1 MECDNESVV
10 FFKHPTN
17 RFGKTPSDTKVVV
30 PADIKSDSILNALIE
45 RRVNVVNDN
54 THYVIV
60 YLIKNRHLPQFST
73 LLQPIKNCTLNDL
86 MTFRSQLHRPVNLKK
101 IPNSYVARL
110 FIGLAKIDTKLSCGR
125 RIRDWGRF
133 KSDAKNNPRQI
144 VEESPLWNTIKNI
157 DDVAYAKK
165 KVKDEVSEINDK
177 YFNAAWKNI
186 NDYLSLFDSTKEWA
200 QQFSDGKLTNSAVEY
215 RFKRLKTKLGY
226 TADFTGDKKL
236 YLNEEWRG
244 AISSRLL
251 ISVLVICKLRR
262 PLNTDVWL
270 SLRSEN
276 FDFKRTYVSI
286 SRGVKNKTK
295 IHVNS
300 FKVLNRDRE
309 FFTALKILHE
319 HMQVTQRL
327 IRDYNIQTIREPLAF
342 DFLTTR
348 SRKKSSNKL
357 NLPSDFQYLRGVG
370 YKRFCSDNEL
380 PYLSLDTLRNLSA
393 TKRFLDGDDLR
404 DIQHILGHAS
414 LTTTERYL
422 EQHVVSIYLSHNILV
437 FMRQFENEAVVKFD
451 DTGVFSDVVESENST
466 DKYFLLGDGSSCID
480 PHNSPDAKQDEG
492 ELCNG
497 KLCHAG
503 CSNNKIVLNKQSIW
517 QALVKREEYRTTWY
531 GYSSHA
537 EKFGAFEAKKI
548 LFNALLCQHI
558 AKHKP
563 TIYTSMM
570 VKIKQ
575 RINSV
580 ELA

>member
-1 MECDNESVV
+1 MRCDTEVVV

-17 RFGKTPSDTKVVV
+17 RFGKTPSDTRVVV

-45 RRVNVVNDN
+45 LRVNNVLACK
-54 THYVIV
+54 TSMIV
-60 YLIKNRHLPQFST
+60 YLIKNRHLSQFST
-73 LLQPIKNCTLNDL
+73 LLQPIKSCTLNDL
-86 MTFRSQLHRPVNLKK
+86 MTFRSQLYSSVNLKILPK
-101 IPNSYVARL
+101 SYFTEL
-110 FIGLAKIDTKLSCGR
+110 FTGLAKIDTKLFCGR
-125 RIRDWGRF
+125 RIREWGRF
-133 KSDAKNNPRQI
+133 KSVAKNNPRQI
-144 VEESPLWNTIKNI
+144 IEESPLWNTIKNI

-165 KVKDEVSEINDK
+165 KAKDEVSEINDK
-177 YFNAAWKNI
+177 FFNAAWKNVE
-186 NDYLSLFDSTKEWA
+186 DYLSLFEITKEWVK
-200 QQFSDGKLTNSAVEY
+200 QFIDGDLTDKAVEY
-215 RFKRLKTKLGY
+215 RFKQLKKKLGY
-226 TADFTGDKKL
+226 TAVFTGEKKL
-236 YLNEEWRG
+236 YLNDEWRG
-244 AISSRLL
+244 AISPRLL

-286 SRGVKNKTK
+286 SRGVKNKTN

-309 FFTALKILHE
+309 FFTALKILHD
-319 HMQVTQRL
+319 HLQVTQRL
-327 IRDYNIQTIREPLAF
+327 IRDYKIQTIREPFAF

-348 SRKKSSNKL
+348 SRNKSTNDF
-357 NLPSDFQYLRGVG
+357 NLPSDFQYLRGMG

-380 PYLSLDTLRNLSA
+380 PYLSLETLRNLSA

-414 LTTTERYL
+414 LITTERYL
-422 EQHVVSIYLSHNILV
+422 EQHVVSIYLSHNILI
-437 FMRQFENEAVVKFD
+437 FMRQFESEAVGEFD
-451 DTGVFSDVVESENST
+451 DIRVFSDVVKTDNST
-466 DKYFLLGDGSSCID
+466 NKYFLLGDGSSCID
-480 PHNSPDAKQDEG
+480 PHNSPDAKQNEG

-503 CSNNKIVLNKQSIW
+503 CSNNKIVLNQQSIW

-531 GYSSHA
+531 QHSSHA

-563 TIYTSMM
+563 TIYASMM
-570 VKIKQ
+570 VKIEQ

-580 ELA
+580 EVA